1 MYKKIVNP
9 KTGKSVNVN
18 GKVGREVLNNCLK
31 QSGGFKAPKTVAK
44 NVQKGGSRDKRRS
57 PKTK

>member
-18 GKVGREVLNNCLK
+18 GKVGKEVLTNYFK
-31 QSGGFKAPKTVAK
+31 QSGGF
-44 NVQKGGSRDKRRS
+44 
-57 PKTK
+57 